1 MIHQRLPDVADRE
14 VQNLSDREDPGGCLG
29 ELRGVAIQLDRQ
41 GFVGRPE
48 WHSLRMGVRPQGIF
62 QAEPGE
68 CRTVGNTTLLHLP
81 NTLSG
86 RTWCWTNR
94 VPLTKPTCAH
104 IQDPGASDA
113 LSVCPSK
120 QEYRIEAGLFRT
132 LILERLRLPLQVTE
146 KVCECGTMLDSTGR
160 HRAACNRSG
169 RLKKRA
175 LAPERTLARVCREAG
190 ATVRCNAKLCD
201 MNLAVAA
208 NDDRAIEVLA
218 SGLPLFF
225 GAQLA
230 VDSTVRCALAADGT
244 AQPGAARVDGAV
256 CTRAREDKERTYS
269 ELLRGDR
276 CRLVVVACSIPLLWH
291 GDVGGLA

>member
-1 MIHQRLPDVADRE
+1 
-14 VQNLSDREDPGGCLG
+14 
-29 ELRGVAIQLDRQ
+29 
-41 GFVGRPE
+41 
-48 WHSLRMGVRPQGIF
+48 MGVRPQGSSK
-62 QAEPGE
+62 QSRASG
-68 CRTVGNTTLLHLP
+68 RTVGNKTRLHLP
-81 NTLSG
+81 NTLYG

-94 VPLTKPTCAH
+94 VPLTKPTWRSH
-104 IQDPGASDA
+104 SGPGASDA

-201 MNLAVAA
+201 MNLAVSA
-208 NDDRAIEVLA
+208 NDDTAIEVLA

-230 VDSTVRCALAADGT
+230 VDITVRCALAADGT

-269 ELLRGDR
+269 ENSS
-276 CRLVVVACSIPLLWH
+276 VAT
-291 GDVGGLA
+291 GVA